1 MGQWV
6 VSKAEECRR
15 LAKQCLI
22 GARGTVEKDARVAL
36 LQRAQVWMELA
47 QWL

>member
-1 MGQWV
+1 